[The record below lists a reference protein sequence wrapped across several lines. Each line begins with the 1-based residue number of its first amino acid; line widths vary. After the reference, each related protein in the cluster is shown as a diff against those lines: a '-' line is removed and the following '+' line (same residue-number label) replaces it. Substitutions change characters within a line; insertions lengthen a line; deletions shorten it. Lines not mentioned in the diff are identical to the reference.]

1 MRKCHNIPLFTHFQ
15 LSFQDISFMY
25 FPSEITVVHF
35 QVLNQ
40 LFVSVVFIDFS
51 HVLIHDVQPCDVKP
65 LESVAAT
72 TAGVEFLKRYK
83 FN

>member
-1 MRKCHNIPLFTHFQ
+1 
-15 LSFQDISFMY
+15 MY
-25 FPSEITVVHF
+25 FPSGITVGHF

-40 LFVSVVFIDFS
+40 FFVSVVFIDCS

-65 LESVAAT
+65 LESGTAT
-72 TAGVEFLKRYK
+72 TAGVEIILKRCE